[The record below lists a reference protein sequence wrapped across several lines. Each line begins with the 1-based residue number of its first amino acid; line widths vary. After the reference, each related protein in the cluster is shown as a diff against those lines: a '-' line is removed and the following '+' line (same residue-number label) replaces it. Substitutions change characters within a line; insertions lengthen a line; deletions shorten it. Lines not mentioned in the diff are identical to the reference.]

1 METKTSLS
9 LGYPSE
15 APNCKISG
23 PSLRQTAFEQF
34 LRSSIGKN
42 SVAGLAITKEIA
54 PRGAAC
60 VKRLRTS
67 SPRSSAKRDSQRSA
81 PFEDEAWSTGG
92 ILWAS
97 DSPQM
102 KVPRPTWPLI
112 KPSDSS
118 SAYAFATVVRCT
130 PNITASSRL
139 AGIRSPGRKSPACT
153 SARNWSRSW
162 TYRGTWLSG
171 WRCTGSIGSPLAANS
186 TRHWTATRANLSLTL
201 ECGGLAA
208 AFGAS
213 PQASPLPSANPFAAE
228 ALVPRR
234 VIPDSPVRLPRT
246 QLPHAKA
253 RQIILI
259 ALVDL
264 RHRQISRLHDVFPHF
279 HLLRSV

>member
-1 METKTSLS
+1 MQTKTSLS

-15 APNCKISG
+15 EPNCKISG

-60 VKRLRTS
+60 VKRLRAS

-81 PFEDEAWSTGG
+81 PFEDEAWSTGR

-118 SAYAFATVVRCT
+118 SAYALATVVRWT
-130 PNITASSRL
+130 PSCTASSRL
-139 AGIRSPGRKSPACT
+139 AGVYQGAKLVAQLDVERNVAFGLQMHRNHWLSQPDQYNPVLCQVKSQFVFRQAEAATTRMTCRSCDLDCLFRQRYGLPADFGRTGTLYPEPLRGAACPRMLMLRRDRT
-153 SARNWSRSW
+153 GQARVPVLPKGGCGDDEWRAGGA
-162 TYRGTWLSG
+162 YRGAVQW
-171 WRCTGSIGSPLAANS
+171 N
-186 TRHWTATRANLSLTL
+186 
-201 ECGGLAA
+201 
-208 AFGAS
+208 
-213 PQASPLPSANPFAAE
+213 
-228 ALVPRR
+228 
-234 VIPDSPVRLPRT
+234 
-246 QLPHAKA
+246 
-253 RQIILI
+253 
-259 ALVDL
+259 
-264 RHRQISRLHDVFPHF
+264 
-279 HLLRSV
+279 